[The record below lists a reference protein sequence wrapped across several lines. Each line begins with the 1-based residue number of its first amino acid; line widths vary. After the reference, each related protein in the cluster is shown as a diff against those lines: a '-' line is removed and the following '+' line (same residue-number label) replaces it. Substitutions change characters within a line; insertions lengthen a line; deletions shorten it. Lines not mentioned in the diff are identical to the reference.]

1 MSLSKEESNVVESD
15 ELIRSV
21 GVNIQEKAA
30 LIWSVADTLRGPYKP
45 HEYGLVILPMTVIK
59 RFHDCLLPT
68 HDAVLAAAEKYK
80 NFAVK
85 DGFLREAS
93 GYPFY
98 NTSKFTFETLKAD
111 PENIEEN
118 FKDYLNGFSD
128 NVQDILARMK
138 FLDQV
143 ERLSD
148 PDAPLLYQVVKDF
161 CSPKA
166 DMSPDKIK
174 AVDMGYIFENLIQRF
189 SESYDE
195 DAGAHFTSRDIVYLM
210 TDLLIAADPHVFDGE
225 HIVKTVYDQTM
236 GTSQMLGCTEER
248 LRQLDAD
255 ARVTCFGQEFN
266 PFTFGIAKA
275 SALIRGEDDQ
285 NMQFGDTLSADKFG
299 GFKFDYCI
307 SNPPFGDDWKLEE
320 AAVRKEARE
329 PGSRFSVALP
339 SRGDGQMLFLLNG
352 ISKLKDDGLMVI
364 VQDASPLYKGKPESG
379 EDRIRAYI
387 LENDW
392 LDAIVRLC
400 GNAFYNTG
408 LVTFLWIINKKKP
421 SERAGKVQLIDASN
435 CFVSRNRPIGKKR
448 NDITASCRDLIVR
461 AYSRFETT
469 TMEEE
474 LEKGAI
480 ISVSSLICN
489 AVDFGFNRVIVHEP
503 LIDDRGTV
511 VVDGKGRPVPDASKD
526 DSEDIPL
533 TMDVDAY
540 MHNFVI
546 PFNESAWADSK
557 KRKPGYTI
565 PFTRFFYQFE
575 RLADIGEISR
585 ILSESTIQAAKSLGR
600 RFDNYPPIGIGH
612 SAEKDWLGD
621 IPEDWELLRMGDL
634 FELRSTK
641 VSDEEYSPL
650 SVTKNGIVPQL
661 STVAKSDN
669 HSNRKLVRK
678 GDFAINSRSDRRNSC
693 GFSPYEGSVSTI
705 TTVLYPR
712 RNVVSRYFDLLFHTP
727 RFAEE
732 FYRWGHGIDSDIW
745 TTTWSDMKKIIV
757 PHPPIAKQ
765 NAIVDYLAKELK
777 EIRAVKKLIEAEL
790 DNVSFDLLT
799 ALLGEID
806 CVQEETPSHTAT
818 KQELD
823 RQVVILQ
830 DILKH
835 IDAVEATF
843 VYEVTTGK
851 REV

>member
-118 FKDYLNGFSD
+118 FKDYLNGFSE

-379 EDRIRAYI
+379 EDKIRAYI

-557 KRKPGYTI
+557 
-565 PFTRFFYQFE
+565 
-575 RLADIGEISR
+575 
-585 ILSESTIQAAKSLGR
+585 
-600 RFDNYPPIGIGH
+600 
-612 SAEKDWLGD
+612 
-621 IPEDWELLRMGDL
+621 M
-634 FELRSTK
+634 
-641 VSDEEYSPL
+641 
-650 SVTKNGIVPQL
+650 
-661 STVAKSDN
+661 
-669 HSNRKLVRK
+669 SNR
-678 GDFAINSRSDRRNSC
+678 
-693 GFSPYEGSVSTI
+693 P
-705 TTVLYPR
+705 
-712 RNVVSRYFDLLFHTP
+712 SRY
-727 RFAEE
+727 R
-732 FYRWGHGIDSDIW
+732 
-745 TTTWSDMKKIIV
+745 V
-757 PHPPIAKQ
+757 
-765 NAIVDYLAKELK
+765 
-777 EIRAVKKLIEAEL
+777 
-790 DNVSFDLLT
+790 
-799 ALLGEID
+799 
-806 CVQEETPSHTAT
+806 
-818 KQELD
+818 
-823 RQVVILQ
+823 
-830 DILKH
+830 
-835 IDAVEATF
+835 
-843 VYEVTTGK
+843 
-851 REV
+851 